1 MVAVKLRE
9 TVAELSTTSR
19 GSTPQTDLLEGPAAD
34 AILRAA
40 EAQHADLIVMG
51 SRGLGGIQAL
61 LGSVS
66 SQVMRQAACPVVIAH
81 RPPPVEH
88 PEQESAKTVGV

>member
-1 MVAVKLRE
+1 MTQE
-9 TVAELSTTSR
+9 TTIQLSTTSR

-66 SQVMRQAACPVVIAH
+66 TQVMRQAACPVVIAH